1 MSWSAEFPQT
11 KIPPSKALEAGPKS
25 GIFDA
30 VPETGIE
37 PAQRCRYQ
45 ILSLAR
51 LPVPP
56 FGLKAGCKDKI

>member
-1 MSWSAEFPQT
+1 MLPEHLFSEQKSRLQ
-11 KIPPSKALEAGPKS
+11 KALEAGPKS

>member
-1 MSWSAEFPQT
+1 MTVAHHGESAVMSVFESC
-11 KIPPSKALEAGPKS
+11 S
-25 GIFDA
+25 